1 METIDKK
8 RALELLEQVV
18 EEFGPET
25 TYEDIVPGW
34 KGYEDCQYVGNDGKP
49 KCLVGQALAKAGFE
63 FPLDPHYPGDGS
75 PYKYVNDSAY
85 FYLTEYADE
94 SVTDLAK
101 TVFDVAQRAQ
111 DAGATWGQALAK
123 ARELVVGNEDQ

>member
-25 TYEDIVPGW
+25 TYEDIDPDWGR
-34 KGYEDCQYVGNDGKP
+34 GEDCQYVGNDGKP

-63 FPLDPHYPGDGS
+63 FPLDPYYPGDGS

-85 FYLTEYADE
+85 HYLTEYADE
-94 SVTDLAK
+94 SVTEFAK
-101 TVFDVAQRAQ
+101 VVFEVAQRVQ
-111 DAGATWGQALAK
+111 DTGQTWGQALAK
-123 ARELVVGNEDQ
+123 AREGVVGNEDQ